1 MIIIFVFT
9 LYFLFTR
16 KQRGIV
22 NYMAAFVLLSV
33 FSGVFLGLRSGGIE
47 SNIDIINSS
56 YIALILFLLIHAFKN
71 HNKVSYIHNNLYTN
85 RLRFVEKG
93 IIYFGIS
100 AFFINLYIVSNS
112 LGLIFSQEIVVQ
124 EYKNEGDA
132 ASYLIGWVPSFV
144 LAFTRFVSPIGYLAL
159 GLHFFYLTKNRFRRS
174 FLFMLIS
181 LNIPLLG
188 LHGLSR
194 SSTVLY
200 ILLYCAFYIYVN
212 ESINFKIKNRF
223 KTALFI
229 ILLIVVLPISIITNY
244 RFEKYYYIPPESR
257 IDNPIVYS
265 TIHYFSQWSEN
276 GLAISR
282 NYSPEKLMYGKTST
296 PIILY
301 LARRFNFE
309 IESIHEARER
319 TLGIYYATKFNGI
332 AAALLYDFGYFISIL
347 FTILFLIITR
357 KTAPVKGNVNLSALI
372 WFGLLVPLPLTF
384 FTNNILGSLI
394 FSLGLLYTMLFS
406 LFVSKKKDH
415 SANHSKLTVE

>member
-9 LYFLFTR
+9 LYLLFTR
-16 KQRGIV
+16 KQRGIA

-47 SNIDIINSS
+47 SNIDIINSL

-71 HNKVSYIHNNLYTN
+71 HNNVSFIHNNLYTN

-93 IIYFGIS
+93 IIYFGLM
-100 AFFINLYIVSNS
+100 AFIVNLYIVSNS

-124 EYKNEGDA
+124 EYKNEGEA
-132 ASYLIGWVPSFV
+132 ASFLIGWVPSFV

-159 GLHFFYLTKNRFRRS
+159 GLHFFYLTKDRYRRS
-174 FLFMLIS
+174 FIFMLIS

-200 ILLYCAFYIYVN
+200 ILLYVTFYIYVN
-212 ESINFKIKNRF
+212 KSINFQIKKRF
-223 KTALFI
+223 KTAVFI
-229 ILLIVVLPISIITNY
+229 IVLIVVLPISIITNY

-276 GLAISR
+276 GLVVSR
-282 NYSPEKLMYGKTST
+282 NFSPEKIMYGKTST
-296 PIILY
+296 PIIIY
-301 LARRFNFE
+301 FAKKFNFD
-309 IESIHEARER
+309 IESISEAREK
-319 TLGIYYATKFNGI
+319 TLGIYYAGRFNGI
-332 AAALLYDFGYFISIL
+332 APGLLYDFGYFISVLLTVL
-347 FTILFLIITR
+347 FFIFAR
-357 KTAPVKGNVNLSALI
+357 KTAPINGSVNLSALI
-372 WFGLLVPLPLTF
+372 WFGLLVPFPLTF

-394 FSLGLLYTMLFS
+394 FSLGLLYTILFS
-406 LFVSKKKDH
+406 FFVSKKKDQG
-415 SANHSKLTVE
+415 ANHSKLTVE